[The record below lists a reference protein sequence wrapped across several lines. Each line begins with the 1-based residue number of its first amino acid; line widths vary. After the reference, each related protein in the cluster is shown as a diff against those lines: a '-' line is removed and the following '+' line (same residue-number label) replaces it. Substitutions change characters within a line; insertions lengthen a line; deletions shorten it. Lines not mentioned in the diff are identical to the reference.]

1 MKNVQVQ
8 SLSRMFAHLPS
19 HSIQFTLNLVSK
31 LTASIILLLHNIA
44 HPNVASRLDGR
55 PRNSLQ
61 KGHADLW
68 INGTP
73 V

>member
-8 SLSRMFAHLPS
+8 TLSKMFVHLPL
-19 HSIQFTLNLVSK
+19 HGIQFTLNSVSK

-44 HPNVASRLDGR
+44 HPNVASGLDGR
-55 PRNSLQ
+55 PSNSLQ
-61 KGHADLW
+61 NGDADIC
-68 INGTP
+68 INGTS

>member
-1 MKNVQVQ
+1 
-8 SLSRMFAHLPS
+8 MFAHLPS
-19 HSIQFTLNLVSK
+19 HGIQFTLNSVSK

-44 HPNVASRLDGR
+44 HPTVASGLDGK

-61 KGHADLW
+61 KEHADLC

>member
-1 MKNVQVQ
+1 V
-8 SLSRMFAHLPS
+8 HLPS
-19 HSIQFTLNLVSK
+19 HGIQFTLNSVSK

-44 HPNVASRLDGR
+44 R

-61 KGHADLW
+61 KGHADLS
-68 INGTP
+68 INDTP